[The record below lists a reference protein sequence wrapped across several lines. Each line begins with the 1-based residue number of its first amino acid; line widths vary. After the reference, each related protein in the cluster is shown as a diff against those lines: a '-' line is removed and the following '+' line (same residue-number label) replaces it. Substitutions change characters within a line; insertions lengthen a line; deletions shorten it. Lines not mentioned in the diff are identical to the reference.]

1 MKLVLL
7 AKHLEGKVVTGDF
20 NLNQVAKLHNV
31 PVINLNEISNAL
43 KPRLLPGESFHI
55 KVIKPGEGQ
64 DQGVGYLDDGT
75 MVVMIEGGRSQISK
89 DIDVT
94 VTSILQTNAGRMIF
108 AKYET

>member
-1 MKLVLL
+1 MRSPTRSSHACCLV
-7 AKHLEGKVVTGDF
+7 KVFTSGD
-20 NLNQVAKLHNV
+20 QA
-31 PVINLNEISNAL
+31 
-43 KPRLLPGESFHI
+43 
-55 KVIKPGEGQ
+55 GEGQ

-75 MVVMIEGGRSQISK
+75 MVVIEGGRGQISK